1 MEKKTGYTS
10 PYEFKGRIPLKYAIP
25 LGIQHVLA
33 MFVGNL
39 TPLIII
45 CGVCGITSSDHAL
58 YVTLLQN
65 AMLVA
70 GLVTLVQLFSI
81 GPIGGQVPIIMGT
94 SSGFLGVMK
103 SVAASMGGGVIA
115 YGAILGASIV
125 GGVFEMV
132 LGFFIKP
139 LRKLF
144 PPVVTGTVVLAI
156 GLSLISVGVNS
167 FAGGSGARDFGSWEN
182 LLVGFVVLVVIV
194 ILKHFTKGITSTSS
208 ILIGI
213 IFGYVLC
220 AVLGAVLP
228 TTGVDAEGAAFT
240 KAWVVNWSK
249 VGEAAW
255 ISVPKLLPVKPTFNM
270 AAIIPIGI
278 MFIVTAVETVGDTA
292 GCIEGGMG
300 REATDSELSGAVTC
314 DGLGSSFAALF
325 GVLPNTSFSQNV
337 GLVAMT
343 KVVNRFALSI
353 GAIFLV
359 LCGLSPK
366 LAAVVSIMPQSVL
379 GGAAVM
385 MFSTIAI
392 SGIQLIT
399 KYGVTNRIITIV
411 SVALGVGYGLGATA
425 GAITGLGSSVNL
437 VFGGSGIVPAALLAI
452 ILNLVIPEGAEDR
465 HAREAAE
472 ELTALKAR
480 KAAEAEAAGAGK
492 PE

>member
-1 MEKKTGYTS
+1 MNKEKSRAYSS
-10 PYEFKGRIPLKYAIP
+10 PYEFEGRIPLKHAIP

-45 CGVCGITSSDHAL
+45 CGACGIAAEDPAL

-70 GLVTLVQLFSI
+70 GLVTLVQLYAI
-81 GPIGGQVPIIMGT
+81 GPIGGKVPIIMGT

-103 SVAASMGGGVIA
+103 GVAASMGGGIIA
-115 YGAILGASIV
+115 YGAILGASII
-125 GGVFEMV
+125 GGLFETV

-167 FAGGSGARDFGSWEN
+167 FAGGSGAKDFGSLEN
-182 LLVGFVVLVVIV
+182 LAVGAAVLIVIV
-194 ILKHFTKGITSTSS
+194 ALKHFTKGITSTSS
-208 ILIGI
+208 ILFGI
-213 IFGYVLC
+213 IFGYIFC
-220 AVLGAVLP
+220 AVLGLLLPHTAVN
-228 TTGVDAEGAAFT
+228 AEGVEYT
-240 KAWVVNWSK
+240 KAWVLNWSK
-249 VGEAAW
+249 IADAAW
-255 ISVPKLLPVKPTFNM
+255 FSIPALLPVKPVFDM
-270 AAIIPIGI
+270 AAIIPVCI
-278 MFIVTAVETVGDTA
+278 MFIVTAVETVGDTS

-300 REATDSELSGAVTC
+300 REATDTELSGAVTC

-343 KVVNRFALSI
+343 KVVNRFALAV
-353 GAIFLV
+353 GALFLV

-385 MFSTIAI
+385 MFSSIAI

-399 KYGVTNRIITIV
+399 KHGITNRVITIV
-411 SVALGVGYGLGATA
+411 SVSLGVGYGLGVTS
-425 GAITGLGSSVNL
+425 GAITGLGTGLNL
-437 VFGGSGIVPAALLAI
+437 VFGGGGIVPAALLAI
-452 ILNLVIPEGAEDR
+452 VLNVLIPKGKDDI
-465 HAREAAE
+465 AAE
-472 ELTALKAR
+472 EAAAHLEALKAE
-480 KAAEAEAAGAGK
+480 KMAEK
-492 PE
+492 L

>member
-1 MEKKTGYTS
+1 MKPEACSS
-10 PYEFKGRIPLKYAIP
+10 PYEFKGRIPLKFAIP

-45 CGVCGITSSDHAL
+45 CGACGITSDEPAL

-70 GLVTLVQLFSI
+70 GLVTLVQLYSI

-94 SSGFLGVMK
+94 SSGFLGVMR
-103 SVAASMGGGVIA
+103 SVAATMGGGVIA

-144 PPVVTGTVVLAI
+144 PPVVTGTVVLSI

-167 FAGGSGARDFGSWEN
+167 FAGGSGAKDFGSVEN

-208 ILIGI
+208 ILFGI
-213 IFGYVLC
+213 LFGYLLC
-220 AVLGAVLP
+220 ALMGACLA
-228 TTGVDAEGAAFT
+228 TTAVNAEGVEYT
-240 KAWVVNWSK
+240 KAWVLNWSRIRD
-249 VGEAAW
+249 AAW
-255 ISVPKLLPVKPTFNM
+255 ISVPKLLPVKPSFSM
-270 AAIIPIGI
+270 GAILPISI

-300 REATDSELSGAVTC
+300 REATDKELSGAVTC

-343 KVVNRFALSI
+343 KVVNRFALAV

-385 MFSTIAI
+385 MFSSIAI

-399 KYGVTNRIITIV
+399 KYGVTNRVITIV
-411 SVALGVGYGLGATA
+411 SVALGVGYGLGATS
-425 GAITGLGSSVNL
+425 GAIAGLGTNINL

-452 ILNLVIPEGAEDR
+452 ILNLVIPKTDEDV
-465 HAREAAE
+465 AAE
-472 ELTALKAR
+472 EAAAKLAELKAE
-480 KAAEAEAAGAGK
+480 KLAETE
-492 PE
+492 

>member
-1 MEKKTGYTS
+1 MRKGKNTACSS
-10 PYEFKGRIPLKYAIP
+10 PYEFEGRIPLKYAIP

-45 CGVCGITSSDHAL
+45 CGACGITAEDPAL

-70 GLVTLVQLFSI
+70 GLVTLVQLYSI
-81 GPIGGQVPIIMGT
+81 GPIGGKVPIIMGT

-103 SVAASMGGGVIA
+103 GVAASMGGGVIA
-115 YGAILGASIV
+115 YGAILGASII
-125 GGVFEMV
+125 GGLFETV

-167 FAGGSGARDFGSWEN
+167 FAGGSGAKDFGSLEN
-182 LLVGFVVLVVIV
+182 LAVGAAVLIVIV
-194 ILKHFTKGITSTSS
+194 ALKHFTKGITSTSS
-208 ILIGI
+208 ILFGI
-213 IFGYVLC
+213 IFGYIFC
-220 AVLGAVLP
+220 AVLGLLLPHTAVN
-228 TTGVDAEGAAFT
+228 AEGVEYT
-240 KAWVVNWSK
+240 KAWVLNWSK
-249 VGEAAW
+249 IADAAW
-255 ISVPKLLPVKPTFNM
+255 FSIPALLPVKPVFDM
-270 AAIIPIGI
+270 AAIIPVCI
-278 MFIVTAVETVGDTA
+278 MFIVTAVETVGDTS

-300 REATDSELSGAVTC
+300 REATDTELSGAVTC

-343 KVVNRFALSI
+343 KVVNRFALAV
-353 GAIFLV
+353 GALFLV

-385 MFSTIAI
+385 MFSSIAI

-399 KYGVTNRIITIV
+399 KHGITNRVITIV
-411 SVALGVGYGLGATA
+411 SVSLGVGYGLGVTS
-425 GAITGLGSSVNL
+425 GAITGLGTGLNL
-437 VFGGSGIVPAALLAI
+437 VFGGGGIVPAALLAI
-452 ILNLVIPEGAEDR
+452 VLNVLIPKGKDDI
-465 HAREAAE
+465 AAE
-472 ELTALKAR
+472 EAAAHLEALKAE
-480 KAAEAEAAGAGK
+480 KMAEK
-492 PE
+492 L

>member
-1 MEKKTGYTS
+1 MNKEKARAYTS
-10 PYEFKGRIPLKYAIP
+10 PYEFEGRIPLKHAIP

-45 CGVCGITSSDHAL
+45 CGACGITAEDPAL

-70 GLVTLVQLFSI
+70 GLVTLVQLYAI
-81 GPIGGQVPIIMGT
+81 GPIGGKVPIIMGT

-103 SVAASMGGGVIA
+103 GVAASMGGGVIA
-115 YGAILGASIV
+115 YGAILGASII
-125 GGVFEMV
+125 GGLFETV

-167 FAGGSGARDFGSWEN
+167 FAGGSGAKDFGSLEN
-182 LLVGFVVLVVIV
+182 LAVGAAVLIVIV
-194 ILKHFTKGITSTSS
+194 ALKHFTKGITSTSS
-208 ILIGI
+208 ILFGI
-213 IFGYVLC
+213 IFGYIFC
-220 AVLGAVLP
+220 AVLGLLLPHTAVN
-228 TTGVDAEGAAFT
+228 AEGVEYT
-240 KAWVVNWSK
+240 KAWVLNWSK
-249 VGEAAW
+249 IADAAW
-255 ISVPKLLPVKPTFNM
+255 FSIPALLPVKPVFDM
-270 AAIIPIGI
+270 AAIIPVCI
-278 MFIVTAVETVGDTA
+278 MFIVTAVETVGDTS

-300 REATDSELSGAVTC
+300 REATDTELSGAVTC

-343 KVVNRFALSI
+343 KVVNRFALAV
-353 GAIFLV
+353 GALFLV

-385 MFSTIAI
+385 MFSSIAI

-399 KYGVTNRIITIV
+399 KHGITNRVITIV
-411 SVALGVGYGLGATA
+411 SVSLGVGYGLGVTS
-425 GAITGLGSSVNL
+425 GAITGLGTGLNL
-437 VFGGSGIVPAALLAI
+437 VFGGGGIVPAALLAI
-452 ILNLVIPEGAEDR
+452 VLNVLIPKGKDDI
-465 HAREAAE
+465 AAE
-472 ELTALKAR
+472 EAAAHLEALKAE
-480 KAAEAEAAGAGK
+480 KMAEK
-492 PE
+492 L